1 MTGNYVLRAESS
13 LVETCQGLDC
23 TLHQMVA
30 CSTGEWSLERTSYY
44 DIEFEDEVVKV
55 TGRSKMIMVDVY

>member
-1 MTGNYVLRAESS
+1 
-13 LVETCQGLDC
+13 
-23 TLHQMVA
+23 MVA